1 MYNIHVSHSIL
12 LMWLPAGTLGCNEY
26 VQLCTVVIIQIVW
39 WHRGFWRSTANIWP
53 PPSMTGPT
61 CRYLVGS
68 RRMEIWA
75 ITLVRHHSRKLSTLV
90 RLSKLMSSSTSILV
104 SDGLI
109 CTHFS
114 SLHVLLSRYPVHG
127 TLSAGSD
134 GPKPTQKFAE
144 CTVAPWTAP
153 STQIT
158 KHYLIQ

>member
-1 MYNIHVSHSIL
+1 MYNIHASHSIL
-12 LMWLPAGTLGCNEY
+12 LMWLPAGTLGCTEY

-53 PPSMTGPT
+53 PPWMTGPT

-75 ITLVRHHSRKLSTLV
+75 TTLVRHHPRKLSTSV

-109 CTHFS
+109 CAHFS
-114 SLHVLLSRYPVHG
+114 SLYVLRSPVYG
-127 TLSAGSD
+127 TLWAGPD
-134 GPKPTQKFAE
+134 WPKPTQKFAE
-144 CTVAPWTAP
+144 WAVAPWTAP
-153 STQIT
+153 WTQIT